1 MTMRIGMIG
10 DGNVGTA
17 LTNGLTRAGYE
28 VRAVGKEPPKVKE
41 IGQWAEAIFLAVP
54 FSEREN
60 ALRTIGN
67 VEGKLVVDVT
77 NALGDG
83 MALAVD
89 PRQESGAEQVQRW
102 AQGARVVKAFN
113 TVFAQ
118 NMDSGKVH
126 GEKLTA
132 LVAGDDEGAKRKVV
146 ELAKSIGFDAVDAGP
161 LKNARWLETLG
172 LLNITLGYGVGLGT
186 STGFRYVHEKNASAE
201 NEKTKPAGAEQKRG
215 VSR

>member
-28 VRAVGKEPPKVKE
+28 VRAVGKEPQKVKE
-41 IGQWAEAIFLAVP
+41 VGQWAEAIFLAVP
-54 FSEREN
+54 FGEREN

-77 NALGDG
+77 NALGEG

-89 PRQESGAEQVQRW
+89 PRKESGAEQVQKW

-118 NMDSGKVH
+118 NMDSGQVH
-126 GEKLTA
+126 GETLSA
-132 LVAGDDEGAKRKVV
+132 LIAGDDEGAKRKV
-146 ELAKSIGFDAVDAGP
+146 LDMAKGIGFDAVDAGP
-161 LKNARWLETLG
+161 LQNARWLETLG
-172 LLNITLGYGVGLGT
+172 LLNITLGYGVGLGP
-186 STGFRYVHEKNASAE
+186 STGFRYVHEKA
-201 NEKTKPAGAEQKRG
+201 KTETKGGAGEQKRG
-215 VSR
+215 AVSR

>member
-10 DGNVGTA
+10 SGNVGTA
-17 LTNGLTRAGYE
+17 LTNGLTRAGHE
-28 VRAVGKEPPKVKE
+28 VRAVGKEPQKVKE
-41 IGQWAEAIFLAVP
+41 IGQWAETIVLAVP

-60 ALRTIGN
+60 AIRTIGN
-67 VEGKLVVDVT
+67 LEGKIVIDVT
-77 NALGDG
+77 NALGDN

-89 PRQESGAEQVQRW
+89 PRQESGAEQIQKW

-132 LVAGDDEGAKRKVV
+132 LVAGDDEGAKRKAL
-146 ELAKSIGFDAVDAGP
+146 ELANGIGFDAIDAGP

-186 STGFRYVHEKNASAE
+186 STGFRYVHEGAGKAGNDRAQG
-201 NEKTKPAGAEQKRG
+201 AGAEEQKRK
-215 VSR
+215 VR